1 MRFKNF
7 GDIFWRPYTILSYID
22 ILSPEICCRSDWTLG
37 AMASNTTG
45 SASVAARQ
53 VTDSEWGL
61 LSMLAI
67 SQRQRRLAL
76 DGVQER
82 TAIKA
87 GRGEQRPVD
96 YILAVGKPAI

>member
-1 MRFKNF
+1 
-7 GDIFWRPYTILSYID
+7 
-22 ILSPEICCRSDWTLG
+22 
-37 AMASNTTG
+37 MASNTTG
-45 SASVAARQ
+45 SASVARQ
-53 VTDSEWGL
+53 VNDSEWGL

-96 YILAVGKPAI
+96 YILAVGKLAI